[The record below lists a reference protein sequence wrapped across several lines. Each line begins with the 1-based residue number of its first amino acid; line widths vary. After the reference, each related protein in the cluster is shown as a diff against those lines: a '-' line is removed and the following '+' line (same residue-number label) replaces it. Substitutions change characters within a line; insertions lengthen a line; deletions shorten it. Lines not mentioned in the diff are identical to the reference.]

1 MPGST
6 AVREVMTREVATLRP
21 EQMIAEAAD
30 LMAAGR
36 YGAMPVVDAAGRLLG
51 LLRDEDLIVS
61 EARLHVPTT
70 ISFLGGQFTLP
81 GQLKRFEEEIRKV
94 VGSTVGEVMDPEPV
108 TIGAD
113 ATVEDLATRM
123 HDGEVTHIPVVEA
136 DGRVVGIVARGDL
149 VRLIARTT

>member
-1 MPGST
+1 MPGRT

-21 EQMIAEAAD
+21 EQMVAEAAD

-36 YGAMPVVDAAGRLLG
+36 YGAMPVVDAAGRLVG

-81 GQLKRFEEEIRKV
+81 GQLKRFEAEIRKV
-94 VGSTVGEVMDPEPV
+94 VGSTVQDVMDSDPA
-108 TIGAD
+108 TIGPD
-113 ATVEDLATRM
+113 DTVEDLATRM
-123 HDGEVTHIPVVEA
+123 HDGEVTHVPVVGP
-136 DGRVVGIVARGDL
+136 DRHVLGIVARGDL
-149 VRLIARTT
+149 VRLVARTT

>member
-1 MPGST
+1 MPGTT
-6 AVREVMTREVATLRP
+6 AVREVMTGGVATLRP
-21 EQMIAEAAD
+21 DQSVAEAAD

-36 YGAMPVVDAAGRLLG
+36 YGAMPVVDADGRLVG

-94 VGSTVGEVMDPEPV
+94 VGSTVGEVMDSEPA
-108 TIGAD
+108 TIEPD
-113 ATVEDLATRM
+113 ETVEELATRM
-123 HDGEVTHIPVVEA
+123 HDGDVTHMPVVGG
-136 DGRVVGIVARGDL
+136 DGRVIGIVARGDL